1 MNWCRLLVLA
11 CLVAL
16 AVSPITAQDAASL
29 QIEITRDG
37 SVLAKPE
44 LKLLSVGEGRLEL
57 NGELSPVQALKGLR
71 ERVTITPAVRDGEV
85 ALAFDIA
92 SGDRQ
97 LWPSMVISR
106 DVRGSVEWVAA
117 DNQPIRL
124 TVAWIQ

>member
-16 AVSPITAQDAASL
+16 AVSPITAQAAARL

-37 SVLAKPE
+37 SVMAKPE
-44 LKLLSVGEGRLEL
+44 LKLLSGGEGRLEL

-85 ALAFDIA
+85 ALAFNIA

-97 LWPSMVISR
+97 LRPSMVISR
-106 DVRGSVEWVAA
+106 DVRGSVEWMAA
-117 DNQPIRL
+117 DGQPIRL

>member
-1 MNWCRLLVLA
+1 MNGYRLLVFA

-16 AVSPITAQDAASL
+16 GASRATAQEATRF

-37 SVLAKPE
+37 SVIAKPE
-44 LKLLSVGEGRLEL
+44 LKLLSGREGRLEL
-57 NGELSPVQALKGLR
+57 NGESSPIPALKGLR
-71 ERVTITPAVRDGEV
+71 ERIAITPAVRDGEV

-97 LWPSMVISR
+97 LRPSMVISS

-117 DNQPIRL
+117 DGQSVRL
-124 TVAWIQ
+124 TVAWVP